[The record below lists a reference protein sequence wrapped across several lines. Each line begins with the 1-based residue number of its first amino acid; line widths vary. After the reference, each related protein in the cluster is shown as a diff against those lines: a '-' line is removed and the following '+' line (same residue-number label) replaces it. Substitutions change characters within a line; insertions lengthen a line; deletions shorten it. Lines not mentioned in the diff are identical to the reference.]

1 MAGSGWLADA
11 PLAVLR
17 GMRYHRKM
25 ILSLVLALASPP
37 AEETAVSRCTVAI
50 TNQKG
55 VNTLELG
62 LGSKACDEEDRAD
75 DAAFLN
81 VLARIRASADILL
94 LPPEDMLELA
104 KREDFRTVFAG
115 RNEYVDEE
123 LARNTE
129 RFAALLERV
138 RQADLSIPVA
148 YDPGWVVGDDSKR
161 ELYAEVIN
169 GLRTDRLA
177 LESYIANLVRDDA
190 YYAAYLERI
199 AMLASIR
206 EDGAQLPERFGEVAK
221 IMQARMTVLG
231 DPPTATAVPWRKVY
245 EPRPG
250 ASFTVLYRGFNGPVQ
265 GDTLLLRSATDV
277 RQSWVASAL
286 TDEELARLLGR
297 IDFETEILGVYAV
310 GEMPNASENLFVT
323 EFGQN
328 KEFDGHLIEVR
339 VGVVGRH
346 CAMVESLS
354 YPFVLV
360 KALSNTEA
368 GLNSS
373 SRANYPDQCV
383 PVMAGKPTLV
393 ADPAP

>member
-1 MAGSGWLADA
+1 
-11 PLAVLR
+11 
-17 GMRYHRKM
+17 M
-25 ILSLVLALASPP
+25 ILSLVLAFASPTV
-37 AEETAVSRCTVAI
+37 EEASVSRCTVAI

-55 VNTLELG
+55 GNTLELG
-62 LGSKACDEEDRAD
+62 SGSKACDEEGRAE

-81 VLARIRASADILL
+81 VLARIRADADIML

-104 KREDFRTVFAG
+104 KREDFKTVFAG
-115 RNEYVDEE
+115 RNEYADEE

-148 YDPGWVVGDDSKR
+148 YDPGWVVADNNKR
-161 ELYAEVIN
+161 EFYAEVID

-177 LESYIANLVRDDA
+177 LESYIANLVRDDS
-190 YYAAYLERI
+190 YYAAYLERA
-199 AMLASIR
+199 AMLASIG
-206 EDGAQLPERFGEVAK
+206 EDGAQLPERFGEVAE
-221 IMQARMTVLG
+221 IMRARMTVLG
-231 DPPTATAVPWRKVY
+231 DPPTATAVPWRIVY
-245 EPRPG
+245 EPGPG
-250 ASFTVLYRGFNGPVQ
+250 APFTVLHRGFNGPVQ
-265 GDTLLLRSATDV
+265 GDALLLRSATDV
-277 RQSWVASAL
+277 RQSWVANAL
-286 TDEELARLLGR
+286 TEEELSRLLGH

-310 GEMPNASENLFVT
+310 GEMSNASENFFVT
-323 EFGQN
+323 DFGQN
-328 KEFDGHLIEVR
+328 KEFYGHSIEVR
-339 VGVVGRH
+339 VGVVGEH
-346 CAMVESLS
+346 CAMAESLS

-360 KALSNTEA
+360 KALSKTEE